1 MITVPAK
8 HPDRTVAPVAHR
20 IRVAHVITKLELG
33 GAQQNTLYTVTHLDR
48 SRYDVFLAFGPGGIL
63 TPEVERIPDLTART
77 LHHLIRPIR
86 PHRDLLAF
94 IELYRWFRRIKPH
107 IVHTHSSKAGILG
120 RLAAAA
126 AGVPI
131 IIHTIH
137 GYGITPL
144 QPRWLRA
151 SLLRAERAAARVTT
165 HFIAVSRENR
175 RWGIRRGLFKPSQC
189 SLIRSGIHLPTFRSP
204 PSPEGIRELK
214 QKYDLED
221 ASHIVGMI
229 ACFKPQKAPLD
240 FLRLARRLRRRHP
253 RARFVLIGDGELRPQ
268 LESYVRRFN
277 LAATVRLP
285 GWQTNVRDWY
295 NLFDC
300 FVLTS
305 LWEGL
310 PRVLPEALAAGV
322 PVVAT
327 AVNGNTEVIRHKK
340 TGFLVRPRDI
350 KSMAR
355 YVSWILSHPDKA
367 RKMAARAG
375 PYLDEFDI
383 DAMVKAQERLY
394 ESLYKRLKIENNR
407 EPESGAAL

>member
-8 HPDRTVAPVAHR
+8 LSDRTVSHPTQR
-20 IRVAHVITKLELG
+20 IRVAHIITKLELG

-48 SRYDVFLAFGPGGIL
+48 TRFEVFLAFGPGGIL
-63 TPEVERIPDLTART
+63 TPEVDRIPDLTAHALR
-77 LHHLIRPIR
+77 HLIRPIR
-86 PHRDLLAF
+86 PHQDLLAS

-137 GYGITPL
+137 GYGITPT

-151 SLLRAERAAARVTT
+151 SLLRAERLAARVTT
-165 HFIAVSRENR
+165 HFITVSRENR
-175 RWGIRRGLFKPSQC
+175 RWGICQGLFKPQQS
-189 SLIRSGIHLPTFRSP
+189 SLIRSGIHLPTFRAP
-204 PSPEGIRELK
+204 PSPDRIRDLK

-221 ASHIVGMI
+221 ATHIVGMI
-229 ACFKPQKAPLD
+229 ACLKPQKAPLD

-253 RARFVLIGDGELRPQ
+253 RARFVLIGDGELRPR
-268 LESYVRRFN
+268 LESYIRRFN
-277 LAATVRLP
+277 LATTVRLT
-285 GWQTNVRDWY
+285 GWQSHVKDWY

-340 TGFLVRPRDI
+340 TGFLVRPHDI

-367 RKMAARAG
+367 KKMVQHAA
-375 PYLDEFDI
+375 PFLDEFDI

-394 ESLYKRLKIENNR
+394 DALYDRWKTENNK
-407 EPESGAAL
+407 